1 MNESPLFPPTRN
13 ETPVEASGLDDF
25 VDLFWQESKSLN
37 ETLQIADSVAK
48 ILSTSRAQDRE
59 LYLGVSDFSEKNE
72 TLLTAAINETLL
84 NVTASINE
92 TLYET
97 ANSSFDCDLQ
107 R

>member
-1 MNESPLFPPTRN
+1 MNESPLFFPTRN
-13 ETPVEASGLDDF
+13 ETPVEVSGLDDF
-25 VDLFWQESKSLN
+25 VDLFWHEDESLN

-59 LYLGVSDFSEKNE
+59 LYLASDFSEENE

-92 TLYET
+92 TLYEA

>member
-1 MNESPLFPPTRN
+1 MNESPLFSPTRN

-25 VDLFWQESKSLN
+25 VDLFWHESESLN
-37 ETLQIADSVAK
+37 ETLQIADSLAK

-59 LYLGVSDFSEKNE
+59 LYLVSDFSEKNE
-72 TLLTAAINETLL
+72 TLLTVAINETLL

-92 TLYET
+92 TLYEA